1 MIFSVSLIKML
12 RDDDILLIGSL
23 CKEQM
28 RGVDKHLLLFNY
40 ISWIKK
46 KCQQINQ
53 SFSLGEFLKKNFLMV
68 K

>member
-40 ISWIKK
+40 IS
-46 KCQQINQ
+46 
-53 SFSLGEFLKKNFLMV
+53 
-68 K
+68 